1 MESENT
7 KAFSIGG
14 DTNMTLW
21 SGGDQ
26 SKAFDFQRVQSPLQE
41 TVIDTLGFYRYRSHS
56 LLLPCKDF
64 MPGDKNTQSERN
76 HYLIALFI
84 FQD

>member
-41 TVIDTLGFYRYRSHS
+41 TVIDTLGFYRYSTD
-56 LLLPCKDF
+56 LTPCYFHVRISCLVIKTLSQ
-64 MPGDKNTQSERN
+64 KE
-76 HYLIALFI
+76 II
-84 FQD
+84 I